1 MRQAEPA
8 TEYLSGDYLHIRF
21 SIFPTHPS
29 LTTGFSILNKQHYIS
44 VTKKYQNI
52 QKRYPFHLNVTYL

>member
-8 TEYLSGDYLHIRF
+8 TAFLSGDYLHIRF
-21 SIFPTHPS
+21 SIIPTHT
-29 LTTGFSILNKQHYIS
+29 LTTGFSILHKQHYIF

-52 QKRYPFHLNVTYL
+52 QKRRPFHLNVTYL